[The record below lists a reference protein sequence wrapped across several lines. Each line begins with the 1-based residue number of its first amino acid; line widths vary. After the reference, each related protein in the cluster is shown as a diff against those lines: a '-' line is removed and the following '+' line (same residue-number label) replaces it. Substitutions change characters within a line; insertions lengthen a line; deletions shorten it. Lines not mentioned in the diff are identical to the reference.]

1 LVQTLPAGAPGTF
14 KTIASQPGEVDVSLA
29 AGDIFVT
36 WAVVSAG
43 TEVNFHYSTEVLDS
57 TGDILQPL
65 LPLSSFV
72 SADARILVKNISD
85 SGNMGGGGLYG
96 FDLSQPSSPVVTAL
110 KTGAGGPFTLP
121 SSTDGVYFQAATPTI
136 WVADSLPSGG
146 AVSNGVLIYDHT
158 TGVVTPVSLPNSTFR
173 FVTAAD
179 MPN

>member
-1 LVQTLPAGAPGTF
+1 MSDDPKDDAPALAPAEPAEKASALPQDEQARLT
-14 KTIASQPGEVDVSLA
+14 D
-29 AGDIFVT
+29 DI
-36 WAVVSAG
+36 
-43 TEVNFHYSTEVLDS
+43 
-57 TGDILQPL
+57 
-65 LPLSSFV
+65 
-72 SADARILVKNISD
+72 
-85 SGNMGGGGLYG
+85 
-96 FDLSQPSSPVVTAL
+96 VTAL

-136 WVADSLPSGG
+136 SVADSLPSGG